1 MVRRPISSTRVLLAL
16 TPRVDNYFV
25 YGVRLR
31 IARTPGA
38 EARGVVRALTA
49 YVVRVS

>member
-1 MVRRPISSTRVLLAL
+1 MVPRPNARTRGLLTLTRRVG
-16 TPRVDNYFV
+16 NYFV
-25 YGVRLR
+25 FGVLLR
-31 IARTPGA
+31 VARTPGA